1 MILKRNIFDL
11 KSMTIKKS
19 LYYLITV
26 MIDCSRRLW
35 TKLGVIQ
42 SKDMGFNRFNKKT
55 KDKNRNQINNW
66 SEN

>member
-1 MILKRNIFDL
+1 MIFKKNIFHL

-42 SKDMGFNRFNKKT
+42 SSKDMGFKRFKKT

>member
-1 MILKRNIFDL
+1 
-11 KSMTIKKS
+11 MTIKKS

-42 SKDMGFNRFNKKT
+42 SSKDMGFKRFKKT